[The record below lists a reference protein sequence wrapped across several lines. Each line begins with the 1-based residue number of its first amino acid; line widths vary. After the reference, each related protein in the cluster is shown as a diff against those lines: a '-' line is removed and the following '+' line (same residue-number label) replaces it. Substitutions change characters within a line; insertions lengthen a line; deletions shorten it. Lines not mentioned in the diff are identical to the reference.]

1 VIKASSRV
9 ARHGPRDAALIQVTY
24 RHGVRVSEVVAV
36 RWDQVG
42 LKQGLLNVNRLKNG
56 VPSTHPLRRLKL
68 RALGNC
74 SVITRV
80 RTCSQPNAADHD
92 KGDCEEARRK
102 GRRARQS
109 TVSDSLR
116 HF

>member
-9 ARHGPRDAALIQVTY
+9 GRHGPRDAALIQVTY

-42 LKQGLLNVNRLKNG
+42 LKQGLLHVNRLKNG

-68 RALGNC
+68 RAL
-74 SVITRV
+74 
-80 RTCSQPNAADHD
+80 
-92 KGDCEEARRK
+92 
-102 GRRARQS
+102 RQLQRDYPGPYVFS
-109 TVSDSLR
+109 TER
-116 HF
+116 GGP